1 MKYGLRLSVW
11 RRGLGAIPYRGRAH
25 ARRPEADPHLFPLT
39 VEVIDRE
46 GALAPVL
53 DEWRRLA
60 VARGNA
66 FLTPEWYLAALNMPS
81 RRRGSRGG
89 RHAWG

>member
-1 MKYGLRLSVW
+1 M
-11 RRGLGAIPYRGRAH
+11 
-25 ARRPEADPHLFPLT
+25 
-39 VEVIDRE
+39 IDRE

-66 FLTPEWYLAALNMPS
+66 FLTPEWYLAALDILH
-81 RRRGSRGG
+81 RGAAPAVAVMRAG
-89 RHAWG
+89 